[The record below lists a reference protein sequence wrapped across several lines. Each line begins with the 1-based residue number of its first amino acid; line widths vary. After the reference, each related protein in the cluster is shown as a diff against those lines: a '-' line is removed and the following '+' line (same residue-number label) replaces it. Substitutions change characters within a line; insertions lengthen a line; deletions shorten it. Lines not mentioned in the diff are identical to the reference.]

1 MVRQS
6 RLKVFFDGGCQP
18 NPGAMEVAVV
28 VRGQSYFFD
37 DLGHGTHN
45 DAEWLALIKA
55 LEVAQGLG
63 TEAFDLIGDAAM
75 VIAQANGT
83 GSCPAALCHHREQF
97 LALTASNAPTRIRW
111 IGRAQNLAG
120 IALEKRRAGRRQSSS
135 AL

>member
-1 MVRQS
+1 MRQP

-18 NPGAMEVAVV
+18 NPGAMEIAVV
-28 VRGQSYFFD
+28 ARGQSYFFD

-55 LEVAQGLG
+55 LDVAQGLG
-63 TEAFDLIGDAAM
+63 ATAFDLIGDAAM

-83 GSCPAALCHHREQF
+83 GSCPAALRHHRAHF
-97 LALTASNAPTRIRW
+97 LALAANQAPSRIRW

-120 IALEKRRAGRRQSSS
+120 IALEKRRAGRRQSSR